1 MWLDK
6 QQINGIIEIIENFNC
21 LFVVNNIGSSIL
33 SRNDKRIL
41 KRFGINL
48 SNIPKQTQLE
58 HAYKFGM
65 IASGLRYKRTSKFN
79 YNNLVKYIADGKF
92 VPLNDIEKTTLEVLK
107 HQMYKDVSN
116 LKNKQ
121 INDLYQISI
130 TKHQDNNVKTIIKKE
145 AINAIKNRSTVEEFA
160 KILSKKTEDW
170 NRDFGR
176 IADYV
181 MHSAFNHGKAL
192 EILNRV
198 GAEAKVWYSV
208 SEDACK
214 HCKRVYLKDNGEPK
228 IFKVLDVMSNGS
240 NIGVKPDKYLPTLYS
255 LHPWCRCESNEYNDN
270 TVWDSVRKM
279 FILTRNNYGIKR
291 KSKVKI
297 SYE

>member
-1 MWLDK
+1 MWLEK
-6 QQINGIIEIIENFNC
+6 QQIDDIVEVVENFNC
-21 LFVVNNIGSSIL
+21 LFIVNNIGTSPL

-41 KRFGINL
+41 KRFGINFANL
-48 SNIPKQTQLE
+48 AKQTQLE

-65 IASGLRYKRTSKFN
+65 IASGLKYKRSSKFN
-79 YNNLVKYIADGKF
+79 YNSLRKYIADGKF
-92 VPLNDIEKTTLEVLK
+92 APLSDIEKVTLDVLK
-107 HQMYKDVSN
+107 HQMYKDVTN
-116 LKNKQ
+116 LKNRQ

-130 TKHQDNNVKTIIKKE
+130 TKHQDQKLKTIIKKE
-145 AINAIKNRSTVEEFA
+145 AINAVNNKLTVEEFS
-160 KILSKKTEDW
+160 KILSKKSEDW

-198 GAEAKVWYSV
+198 GKDAKIWYSV
-208 SEDACK
+208 KDDACN
-214 HCKRVYLKDNGEPK
+214 HCKRVHLKKDGEPK
-228 IFKVLDVMSNGS
+228 VFTVLDVMSNGS
-240 NIGVKPDKYLPTLYS
+240 NIGVKPENYKPTLYS
-255 LHPWCRCESNEYNDN
+255 LHPFCRCESNEYIEN
-270 TVWDSVRKM
+270 TVWDSVKKM

>member
-6 QQINGIIEIIENFNC
+6 QQVDSIIEVVENFNC
-21 LFVVNNIGSSIL
+21 LFVVNNIGTSPL

-48 SNIPKQTQLE
+48 SKLPKQTQLE

-65 IASGLRYKRTSKFN
+65 IADGLKYKRTAKFN
-79 YNNLVKYIADGKF
+79 YNSLKKYIADGKF
-92 VPLNDIEKTTLEVLK
+92 TPLNDIEKATLEVLK

-130 TKHQDNNVKTIIKKE
+130 TKHQDHKLKTIIKKE
-145 AINAIKNRSTVEEFA
+145 AINAVTNKSTVEEFSKALA
-160 KILSKKTEDW
+160 KKSEDW

-181 MHSAFNHGKAL
+181 MHSAYNHGKAM
-192 EILNRV
+192 EILKRI
-198 GAEAKVWYSV
+198 GAKAKIWYSV
-208 SEDACK
+208 KNDACN
-214 HCKRVYLKDNGEPK
+214 HCKRVYLNKNGEPK
-228 IFKVLDVMSNGS
+228 IFTVLDVMSNGS
-240 NIGVKPDKYLPTLYS
+240 NIGVKPDNYKPTLYS
-255 LHPWCRCESNEYNDN
+255 LHPFCRCEANEYIEN
-270 TVWDSVRKM
+270 TIWDSVKKM
-279 FILTRNNYGIKR
+279 FILTRNNYGINR

-297 SYE
+297 SYD